1 MRDPEH
7 FLQFSSCHT
16 FSLFSTSCFLCED
29 SCLAERI
36 CIHIPPYMSY
46 SRRRGGGEG
55 GGKNTSAGFPALLT
69 SADQRVVRNA
79 RRELLSLDEDAKK
92 EVEPKRKD
100 E

>member
-1 MRDPEH
+1 ME
-7 FLQFSSCHT
+7 
-16 FSLFSTSCFLCED
+16 E
-29 SCLAERI
+29 
-36 CIHIPPYMSY
+36 
-46 SRRRGGGEG
+46 
-55 GGKNTSAGFPALLT
+55 NTSAGFPALLT